1 VKKLGSIQR
10 LRALAAV
17 SVALFHAGQWSGL
30 DFAVGAA
37 GVDMFFVISGF
48 VLWTATEHRP
58 VTPARFLAARA
69 ARVVPLYWIA
79 NLAVAA
85 LVLWRPRAM
94 TMVHLAPGHMALSM
108 LFVPHQD
115 PWGNPFPLLSSGWT
129 LNYEAFFYLAF
140 ALALAG
146 PRERRLQI
154 LSCILVVTAI
164 GGFGYPDLYQLLANP
179 MLLEFLIGVGLA
191 RLWAKGDL
199 GRVDPRWG
207 WAGAGLGALILL
219 GLQVGG
225 VRDDFWRPLL
235 WAPPVTL
242 IVAGAL
248 TLEAAGPLR
257 SGWFGRALEHL
268 GDASYSLYL
277 CQLPVVSVLHWLTP
291 NLSPW
296 IRAPLG
302 WGLSVVAGLACYRL
316 MERPIGRSLP
326 RIGSALGRRR
336 RAWALHRHGRGL
348 GPPEQEALTAVDAD
362 LA

>member
-1 VKKLGSIQR
+1 VNKLGSIQR
-10 LRALAAV
+10 LRALAAL
-17 SVALFHAGQWSGL
+17 SVALFHAGQWSDL
-30 DFAVGAA
+30 DFGVGAA

-48 VLWTATEHRP
+48 VLWTATESRP

-69 ARVVPLYWIA
+69 ARVVPLYWIV

-94 TMVHLAPGHMALSM
+94 TMVHMAPGHILLSM
-108 LFVPHQD
+108 LFIPHQD

-129 LNYEAFFYLAF
+129 LNYEVFFYLAF

-146 PRERRLQI
+146 PPARRLQV
-154 LSCILVVTAI
+154 LSCILVAVAV
-164 GGFGYPDLYQLLANP
+164 GGFGYPDLYQMLANP

-191 RLWAKGDL
+191 RLWDKGDL
-199 GRVDPRWG
+199 GRLDPRWG
-207 WAGAGLGALILL
+207 WAAEGLGALMLV
-219 GLQVGG
+219 GQQVGG
-225 VRDDFWRPLL
+225 VRSDLWRPVL
-235 WAPPVTL
+235 WAPPVAL

-257 SGWFGRALEHL
+257 TGWFGRALEHL

-277 CQLPVVSVLHWLTP
+277 CQLPVVSVVRWLTP
-291 NLSPW
+291 GLSPW

-302 WGLSVVAGLACYRL
+302 LVLSVVAGLACYRL
-316 MERPIGRSLP
+316 VERPISRALP
-326 RIGSALGRRR
+326 RLGLALGGRR

-348 GPPEQEALTAVDAD
+348 GPPEQEALAAVDAD

>member
-1 VKKLGSIQR
+1 VKRLGSIQR
-10 LRALAAV
+10 LRALAAL

-48 VLWTATEHRP
+48 VLWTATESRP
-58 VTPARFLAARA
+58 VTPGGFLAARA
-69 ARVVPLYWIA
+69 ARVAPLYWIA

-94 TMVHLAPGHMALSM
+94 TMVHLAPVHMTLSM
-108 LFVPHQD
+108 LFIPHQD

-146 PRERRLQI
+146 PRERRLQV
-154 LSCILVVTAI
+154 LSCILVATAI

-199 GRVDPRWG
+199 RRLDPRWG
-207 WAGAGLGALILL
+207 WAAAGLGGLMLL
-219 GLQVGG
+219 GLQIGG

-257 SGWFGRALEHL
+257 SGRIGRALEHL

-291 NLSPW
+291 GLSPW
-296 IRAPLG
+296 IRAPQG
-302 WGLSVVAGLACYRL
+302 FALSVVAGLACYRL
-316 MERPIGRSLP
+316 IERPICRALP
-326 RIGSALGRRR
+326 RLGSALGRGRR
-336 RAWALHRHGRGL
+336 VWALHRHGRDP
-348 GPPEQEALTAVDAD
+348 GPPEQEALSTVDAD

>member
-1 VKKLGSIQR
+1 VKRLGSIQR
-10 LRALAAV
+10 LRALAAL
-17 SVALFHAGQWSGL
+17 SVTLFHAAQWSDL

-48 VLWTATEHRP
+48 VLWTAAESRP
-58 VTPARFLAARA
+58 VTPGGFLAARL
-69 ARVVPLYWIA
+69 ARVAPLYWIA

-94 TMVHLAPGHMALSM
+94 TMVHLAPGHMLLSM
-108 LFVPHQD
+108 LFIPHQD

-154 LSCILVVTAI
+154 LSCILVATAI

-199 GRVDPRWG
+199 GRLDSRWG
-207 WAGAGLGALILL
+207 WAAAGLGALILV

-225 VRDDFWRPLL
+225 VRSDFLRPFL
-235 WAPPVTL
+235 WAPPAAL

-248 TLEAAGPLR
+248 TLERGSSVRA
-257 SGWFGRALEHL
+257 GWFGRALEHL

-277 CQLPVVSVLHWLTP
+277 CQLPVVSVLRWLTP
-291 NLSPW
+291 GMSPW

-302 WGLSVVAGLACYRL
+302 LCLSVVAGLACYHL
-316 MERPIGRSLP
+316 VERPLGRALP
-326 RIGSALGRRR
+326 KLGSAMGRYG

-348 GPPEQEALTAVDAD
+348 GPPEQEALSAVDAD